1 MNCSNKCGKTCHD
14 KSCQRYYNNNA
25 QTIEAGGT
33 TQLVIKGNKV
43 VDSGISIETESQ
55 NYTVVKKGLYH
66 ISADVVID
74 GTTAG
79 DVVLTVLMDGVAL
92 PCTIRPATLIAGS
105 STEIHTETD
114 ICLASCCCDV
124 NHTFTFVLTS
134 STGAGTVTNFCSGI
148 LKLA

>member
-25 QTIEAGGT
+25 QTIEVGGA

-74 GTTAG
+74 GTTLVEIVGANV
-79 DVVLTVLMDGVAL
+79 DVGNIEVIHNHLLYYIQHYRLLSCSSIRFIV
-92 PCTIRPATLIAGS
+92 TIYCVS
-105 STEIHTETD
+105 K
-114 ICLASCCCDV
+114 V
-124 NHTFTFVLTS
+124 FTIPPS
-134 STGAGTVTNFCSGI
+134 N
-148 LKLA
+148 

>member
-14 KSCQRYYNNNA
+14 KSCQRFYNNNPQA
-25 QTIEAGGT
+25 IAVGGT

-55 NYTVVKKGLYH
+55 NYTVVKRGLYH
-66 ISADVVID
+66 ISADVVIE
-74 GTTAG
+74 GVTAG
-79 DVVLTVLMDGVAL
+79 DVTLSVLMDGVVL
-92 PCTIRPATLIAGS
+92 PCTIKPATLAAGGF
-105 STEIHTETD
+105 TQIHTETD
-114 ICLASCCCDV
+114 LCLTSCCCDV

-134 STGAGTVTNFCSGI
+134 TTGAGNVTQFCSGV

>member
-1 MNCSNKCGKTCHD
+1 MTGVIYARYSSDN
-14 KSCQRYYNNNA
+14 QR
-25 QTIEAGGT
+25 EE
-33 TQLVIKGNKV
+33 
-43 VDSGISIETESQ
+43 SIEGQIRECLAFAERK

-92 PCTIRPATLIAGS
+92 PCTIKPATLVAGS

-114 ICLASCCCDV
+114 ICLESCCCDV